1 MEFGLK
7 SGGIIINQP
16 TGTIRGATD
25 GVYVSGG
32 AGTVINSGN
41 VEGNLTSG
49 ISFVGTMIAFASGVD
64 LLAGGTITN
73 QSSGSISGYIGI
85 YGGGLLTV
93 VNAGIVAGNE
103 TAFTGIGVVLAAG
116 GSIINQSTATISGYE
131 GIYGGGGSTLVNAG
145 TIIGIDGTAV
155 MFEGGHTNRVVID
168 PGAGFSGTVDGGNTI
183 GATAV
188 STLELASGTSAG
200 ILSDLGSEYLNF
212 AQTMIDAGASWSL
225 TGANTVAAGSTLTEL
240 SGASLTDTG
249 TLVNNGAI
257 VLDPSTMTVAGLTG
271 TGSVTIEAGS
281 TLDVQGTIA
290 SGETVVFGG
299 SGRLPAPRG
308 SRQHVRQRHQLR
320 CPARRLTSRVSAPA
334 RSDTRTACWTSS
346 GGSFALSLATGDTE
360 SARDEHAD
368 GAEIFVLCFC
378 ANTLILTPSGERPG
392 AGPRG
397 RRHGDHAYRRD
408 ATASCGSASARCWP
422 REAVATPRRR

>member
-1 MEFGLK
+1 MPARVWELLAGGLVTNVSGGTISASNKAGVYITGATGTVINAGLIVVSQTHSPVDLLKGGYVSNAQTGTISADHQDGVYVTGAAGTVVNYGTILSTLSDGVVLRAGGLVTNQSTGTISGGSQGYGFGGVYMKGAAGTVINAGFITNSAVNGIGLK

-168 PGAGFSGTVDGGNTI
+168 PGAVFSGTVDGGNTI
-183 GATAV
+183 GADGGQHT
-188 STLELASGTSAG
+188 GTG
-200 ILSDLGSEYLNF
+200 VRRVGRQLSDLGIGVS
-212 AQTMIDAGASWSL
+212 
-225 TGANTVAAGSTLTEL
+225 ST
-240 SGASLTDTG
+240 SRRSR
-249 TLVNNGAI
+249 
-257 VLDPSTMTVAGLTG
+257 SM
-271 TGSVTIEAGS
+271 
-281 TLDVQGTIA
+281 
-290 SGETVVFGG
+290 
-299 SGRLPAPRG
+299 PAPRG
-308 SRQHVRQRHQLR
+308 H
-320 CPARRLTSRVSAPA
+320 
-334 RSDTRTACWTSS
+334 
-346 GGSFALSLATGDTE
+346 
-360 SARDEHAD
+360 
-368 GAEIFVLCFC
+368 
-378 ANTLILTPSGERPG
+378 
-392 AGPRG
+392 
-397 RRHGDHAYRRD
+397 
-408 ATASCGSASARCWP
+408 
-422 REAVATPRRR
+422 